1 MHEKTKSSSCLIWW
15 ISVLLLGAI
24 LWYGL
29 YFLTSSTKA
38 SAIQNDIQTRT
49 LAQLNAVAGLGKI
62 EATADGRDISL
73 RGMASSQSLIDQ
85 AEQIALNVLGVRTVS
100 NNVQIVDEAVSDNS
114 INMSESESD
123 DTNEAPHL
131 LAKVEPLPESFVP
144 IEETDTEQTDDIVA
158 EEVISQPS
166 IEVAA
171 AQAVIS
177 NLDLGN
183 IAFLSNS
190 ATLTEDAQQS
200 LNEIATK
207 LGELT
212 DFRIRIE
219 GHTDNRGDPSYNQD
233 LSTKRAESVKQYLI
247 DQGVNSARLEAQ
259 GFGQDSP
266 IASNDTRDGRSKN
279 RRIEF
284 KLIDGE

>member
-1 MHEKTKSSSCLIWW
+1 MHEKTNSSSCLIWW
-15 ISVLLLGAI
+15 VSVLLLGAI

-49 LAQLNAVAGLGKI
+49 LAQLNAVDGLGKI
-62 EATADGRDISL
+62 DVSADGRDISL

-114 INMSESESD
+114 INKSESESD
-123 DTNEAPHL
+123 ATSEAPQL
-131 LAKVEPLPESFVP
+131 LAKVEPLPESFAP
-144 IEETDTEQTDDIVA
+144 LEETDTEQTEDILT
-158 EEVISQPS
+158 EGVISQPS

-171 AQAVIS
+171 AQAIIS

-233 LSTKRAESVKQYLI
+233 LSTKRAESVKQYLM
-247 DQGVNSARLEAQ
+247 DQGVDSARLEAQ
-259 GFGQDSP
+259 GFGQDNP